1 MFERPIL
8 IYSDYC
14 SHSSKFLN
22 LLTQNTELYKSFI
35 RINIDVDPKTKSR
48 PYIFYEIQNALKFKI
63 IDVPTIIVNNAEYIL
78 SGEQA
83 FNWLD
88 DMSKQNKE
96 EEQQNDGL
104 SGFNQNEMGSFSD
117 TYASYGSTD
126 LHSNTAEQTFK
137 FLNKNDEVIPT
148 PPEDGSDISPS
159 DYSAKQTER
168 ESFANIPNKNVRSNG
183 NTNTNTNNN
192 MNFQMA
198 NQQMNRKMGGAI
210 SNKQKDM
217 DSRYQQLLQER
228 EQLNVP
234 IQRQ

>member
-8 IYSDYC
+8 IYSDFC
-14 SHSSKFLN
+14 SYSAKFLN

-48 PYIFYEIQNALKFKI
+48 PNIFYEIQNALKFKI

-88 DMSKQNKE
+88 EVSKPKKSEEKE
-96 EEQQNDGL
+96 EEGDGL
-104 SGFNQNEMGSFSD
+104 MGFNPNEMGSFSD

-137 FLNKNDEVIPT
+137 FLDKKDEVIQT
-148 PPEDGSDISPS
+148 PPENGSDVQTS
-159 DYSAKQTER
+159 DFSSKQLER
-168 ESFANIPNKNVRSNG
+168 ESF
-183 NTNTNTNNN
+183 TNTPNTPQTPVKTNGN